1 MASQRRSSQRNV
13 PSQSTLNPN
22 MEPDDIIHP
31 GPIDG
36 SVFTRQTKH
45 RTHEIWNHPNNP
57 NMYEPLTVKHVTMDP
72 PHERIRQYVANAGFY
87 PWSIVA
93 NVRTDPGLITALVE
107 RWRPETH
114 TFHFNGGEATITLQD
129 VALLTGLPTEGR
141 PVTGHAH
148 RTWHP
153 ICMRLLGDMPTC
165 HKGSPGLAKKVWFTE
180 NMSIIPD
187 DADEETLKR
196 YARAYI
202 LQQLGLTL
210 FSELSGSSVPLHFL
224 PLLEDLCQTL
234 QLGECSAGIFV
245 QYAVQSQQIGKW
257 HGPKTFIGVPKGSL
271 LFYRDEFQKMLI
283 SDFIWRPYDE
293 GLYHLLNPI
302 CVEGRHSW
310 RANVPLIHFNVIEW
324 HHPGRVMRQFH
335 CRQFIPLP
343 AIAFSDENHGKNRK
357 PKVDWSIHYYRYIQ
371 MWSDRLQYIVDGE
384 ASDSDIASP
393 EYYSWYSMITRR
405 LIQPRIEDAADDA
418 VVAEDAVEAEVNPP
432 EQRVGTQPYHP
443 DGHVLP
449 ENVRSLV
456 YCAREAANAFRY
468 CLEPHTRQSL
478 HTIFHMAYETLDSNG
493 EAGVVGVDPA
503 TVTFDLGEAAVT
515 DEDGDDNA
523 NIDSYTDDRYRPSSS
538 SQPQTEDPHRPSRSS
553 CLPPRR
559 GSRLRTE
566 PQYSALRDLRDGDT
580 SRF

>member
-36 SVFTRQTKH
+36 SVLTRQTKH
-45 RTHEIWNHPNNP
+45 RTDEIWNHLNNP
-57 NMYEPLTVKHVTMDP
+57 KMYEPLTVKHVTMEP
-72 PHERIRQYVANAGFY
+72 PHERIRQYVANARFY

-202 LQQLGLTL
+202 LQLLGLTL

-224 PLLEDLCQTL
+224 PLLEDLDSVRHYSW
-234 QLGECSAGIFV
+234 GSAALAYLYSMLCKASKSGKC
-245 QYAVQSQQIGKW
+245 QIGGAVLILQFWSWERMRFGRPKCAFRHLPPLDADIDPLLRGAWTFMKW
-257 HGPKTFIGVPKGSL
+257 HGPKNFIGVPKGSL

-310 RANVPLIHFNVIEW
+310 RANVPLIHFN
-324 HHPGRVMRQFH
+324 
-335 CRQFIPLP
+335 FIPLP

-357 PKVDWSIHYYRYIQ
+357 PKVDWSIHYYQYIQ
-371 MWSDRLQYIVDGE
+371 RWSDRLQYIVDGE

-418 VVAEDAVEAEVNPP
+418 VVAEDAVEVEVNPH
-432 EQRVGTQPYHP
+432 EQRVGTQPYRP

-449 ENVRSLV
+449 EN
-456 YCAREAANAFRY
+456 
-468 CLEPHTRQSL
+468 
-478 HTIFHMAYETLDSNG
+478 AYETLDSNG

-503 TVTFDLGEAAVT
+503 TVTFDLGEATVT
-515 DEDGDDNA
+515 DEDNDDNA
-523 NIDSYTDDRYRPSSS
+523 NIDSYTDDRDRPSSS

-553 CLPPRR
+553 RLPLRR